1 MIFSNKKDINHLITF
16 LDNFE
21 SYLQNNTNN
30 LEIPKEEETKKLKV
44 IENKILNIAGY
55 IKAQK
60 TQDIKVFGEVMIV
73 CEKLSDGFTNDSITE
88 ISSDEKINYI
98 SKTINNMSNK
108 LDTSLKEVTKRLK
121 DYEEQNYLESIN
133 EDLFRGGELK
143 NLLVG
148 INSLKDKVTDNLIK
162 NYRQGLVLKEE
173 SELLKEESKK
183 LADSTMIQASTIEE
197 TAASI
202 EEITATIS
210 QNRITA
216 NEMSVLGEQVKE
228 SAKSG
233 INLVSETRES
243 MDEISS
249 ATKEAVEAIGI
260 ISQIAFQTNILSL
273 NAAVEA
279 ATAGEAGKGFAVV
292 AGEVRNLANKS
303 ADAAKQIEELMTNL
317 TKKTVEGLSTSKKM
331 FNEYNV
337 LNENITNTIDLIS
350 KVENSSKE
358 QELGIKQ
365 INDAVSQIDT
375 FTQENAQIADNV
387 RHTSTQS
394 NNIATQVVETISQA
408 QFIGKEKV
416 KIRKK
421 TSSNQNDFN
430 GKDRRFDF

>member
-1 MIFSNKKDINHLITF
+1 MFSSNKKDIDLLASFI
-16 LDNFE
+16 DE
-21 SYLQNNTNN
+21 IDSYIKNDINSFD
-30 LEIPKEEETKKLKV
+30 IPEKSTKKLKK
-44 IENKILNIAGY
+44 IEDKIVSLAQY
-55 IKAQK
+55 IKDQK
-60 TQDIKVFGEVMIV
+60 RQDIKVFGEIMLV
-73 CEKLSDGFTNDSITE
+73 CEKLSDGFTDDEITE
-88 ISSDEKINYI
+88 KSSDAKINYI
-98 SKTINNMSNK
+98 SKTINSMSFK
-108 LDTSLKEVTKRLK
+108 LDTALREVTQRLKE
-121 DYEEQNYLESIN
+121 YENQNYLQSIN
-133 EDLFRGGELK
+133 EDAFRGGELK
-143 NLLVG
+143 NLLIG
-148 INSLKDKVTDNLIK
+148 INSLKDKVTNNLAR

-202 EEITATIS
+202 EEITATIT
-210 QNRITA
+210 QNRITT
-216 NEMSVLGEQVKE
+216 NEMSGLGEKVKE

-233 INLVSETRES
+233 IELVNQTRTS
-243 MDEISS
+243 MEDIST

-317 TKKTVEGLSTSKKM
+317 TKKTLEGLTTSEKM

-337 LNENITNTIDLIS
+337 LNEDISSTIELIS

-365 INDAVSQIDT
+365 INDAVSQIDR

-394 NNIATQVVETISQA
+394 NNIANQVVEAIIEA
-408 QFIGKEKV
+408 QFIGKENI

-421 TSSNQNDFN
+421 DSRNNYD
-430 GKDRRFDF
+430 GEERRFDFE

>member
-1 MIFSNKKDINHLITF
+1 MFFSNKKDLNHLISF

-21 SYLQNNTNN
+21 SYVKNDANHLD
-30 LEIPKEEETKKLKV
+30 IPEEETKKFKL
-44 IENKILNIAGY
+44 IENKILNIAEY
-55 IKAQK
+55 MK
-60 TQDIKVFGEVMIV
+60 TQRKQDIKVFGEIMLV
-73 CEKLSDGFTNDSITE
+73 CEKLSDGFTDDHISEVSNDA
-88 ISSDEKINYI
+88 KINYI
-98 SKTINNMSNK
+98 SKTVNNMSSK
-108 LDTSLKEVTKRLK
+108 LDTSLKEVTLRLK

-143 NLLVG
+143 NLLNG
-148 INSLKDKVTDNLIK
+148 INSLKDKVTNNLVK
-162 NYRQGLVLKEE
+162 SYRQGLVLKEE
-173 SELLKEESKK
+173 SILLKEESKK
-183 LADSTMIQASTIEE
+183 LAESTMIQASTIEE

-216 NEMSVLGEQVKE
+216 NEMSVLGKEVKQ
-228 SAKSG
+228 SATTG
-233 INLVSETRES
+233 IDLVNQTRTS
-243 MDEISS
+243 MNEIST
-249 ATKEAVEAIGI
+249 ATKEAVESITV

-317 TKKTVEGLSTSKKM
+317 TKKTIDGLSTSEKM
-331 FNEYNV
+331 VSEYNI

-350 KVENSSKE
+350 KVEDSSKE

-365 INDAVSQIDT
+365 INDAVAQIDT

-394 NNIATQVVETISQA
+394 NNIATQVVETINQA
-408 QFIGKEKV
+408 QFVGKENV

-421 TSSNQNDFN
+421 ANTQEDNYQ
-430 GKDRRFDF
+430 GEDRRFDF